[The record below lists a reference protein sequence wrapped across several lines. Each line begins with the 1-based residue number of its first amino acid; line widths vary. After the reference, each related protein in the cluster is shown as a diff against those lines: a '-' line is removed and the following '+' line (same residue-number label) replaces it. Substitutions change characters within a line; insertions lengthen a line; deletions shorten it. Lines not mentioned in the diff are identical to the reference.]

1 MAAARLHS
9 ILVTG
14 GAGFIGSSLI
24 PVLLNRGY
32 HVTVADHLSVGKKQN
47 LEPFLSNDEFDFI
60 ELDLL
65 DRDKLEEV
73 TKKCE
78 LVFHLAGNSIVKI
91 GYHNSEIDFFNN
103 IVATRNL
110 LENMR
115 TSENC
120 KKIIFTS
127 TSAIYGEAQTIPTPE
142 NYGPLKPISMYGA
155 SKLACESLINGYA
168 GTFGIEAVI
177 FRLANIVGPSSKHG
191 VVFDFFNKLTQSNG
205 KYLEILGN
213 GTQKKSYLYVD
224 ECVDAL
230 TNIGLGRFQSGL
242 ETFNV
247 GSDDQIDTSSIAHII
262 IAEMGL
268 QRELRYSSQ
277 QKDGRGW
284 IGDIKNMLLS
294 TEKIKKIGWKPH
306 YNSKESVSLTIKKM
320 IDNRSNTIKKFDIK
334 SSSYSC
340 PVKV

>member
-1 MAAARLHS
+1 MAAAPLHR

-24 PVLLNRGY
+24 PILLNKGY
-32 HVTVADHLSVGKKQN
+32 HVTVADHLSVGKKHN
-47 LEPFLSNDEFDFI
+47 IEPFLSKNEFDFI

-65 DRDKLEEV
+65 DRDVLEKV
-73 TKKCE
+73 TKKCD
-78 LVFHLAGNSIVKI
+78 LVFHLAGNSIVKT

-103 IVATRNL
+103 IVATRNI

-115 TSENC
+115 TSEKC
-120 KKIIFTS
+120 KKIVFTS

-168 GTFGIEAVI
+168 GTFGIEGVI
-177 FRLANIVGPSSKHG
+177 FRLANIVGPSSQHG
-191 VVFDFFNKLTQSNG
+191 VVFDFFNKLMQSND

-213 GTQKKSYLYVD
+213 GTQKKSYLYID

-230 TNIGLGRFQSGL
+230 ANIGLRRFQSGL
-242 ETFNV
+242 EIFNV
-247 GSDDQIDTSSIAHII
+247 GSDDQIDTNSIAHMMIGQ
-262 IAEMGL
+262 MGL
-268 QRELRYSSQ
+268 QREIRYVSQ

-294 TEKIKKIGWKPH
+294 TDKIKKIGWKTN
-306 YNSKESVSLTIKKM
+306 YNSKESVSITVKKM
-320 IDNRSNTIKKFDIK
+320 IDSTSNTIKKSSIK
-334 SSSYSC
+334 SDQFC
-340 PVKV
+340 FVT